1 VNELSDHQLLREY
14 ADGRQETAFA
24 ELVRRYVDL
33 VHSVALRM
41 VRDPGTAQDVT
52 QGVFLALAGNARR
65 LAAHPVLSGWL
76 HCTARNLAAKA
87 IRSEARRRVREQEA
101 AAMNELLSAES
112 EPSWK
117 AIAPQLDVA
126 LGELNAADRDA
137 LLLRYFEKKS
147 APEMARILGI
157 SDEAAQKRVT
167 RAMDRLRALFSS
179 RNVKVGSAGL
189 VVLIS
194 ANAVQSAP
202 TGLAATIS
210 AAALAGTAISTS
222 TLIAATKNI
231 VMTTLQKTLITI
243 AIAGLAGAGIYEA
256 RKAAQLGTQVQAL
269 EQAQA
274 PLLAQ
279 IQQLQKERDG
289 ATNQL
294 ATAAGQVTG
303 ANPKPAEVMKLRG
316 EVGKLRQEQKL
327 AGEKS
332 AINKLTADPASRA
345 MLRDQQKMG
354 MTALYKNLAKQLGLT
369 PDQTDKLNDV
379 LADGVM
385 NDVDLITQALHD
397 GRPQLEINQ
406 IFAAADQQVQAQIQ
420 SLLGDDALA
429 KYNEYNQN
437 LLSSL
442 TVEQFA
448 DKLTGDSATIQNKI
462 NLLQQAMQEQTAAA
476 LKTAGLPANYQ
487 VVPMLN
493 FANIASAG
501 QGDQSLNLLDG
512 IYANVGAQ
520 SSSFLT
526 PDEIASFQNYRT
538 NAIVSS
544 RTSLA
549 INRTMMAP
557 LAR

>member
-1 VNELSDHQLLREY
+1 MSDQQLLREY
-14 ADGRQETAFA
+14 ADGRRETAFA

-33 VHSVALRM
+33 VYSAALRL
-41 VRDPGTAQDVT
+41 VRDASMAQDVT
-52 QGVFLALAGNARR
+52 QSVFLALAGNARR

-76 HCTARNLAAKA
+76 HCTARNLATKA
-87 IRSEARRRVREQEA
+87 IRSDARRRVREQEA
-101 AAMNELLSAES
+101 AAMNELLTAES
-112 EPSWK
+112 EPSWE
-117 AIAPQLDVA
+117 AIAPQLDAA
-126 LGELNAADRDA
+126 LGDLSGADRDA

-167 RAMDRLRALFSS
+167 RAMDRLRAWFAS
-179 RNVKVGSAGL
+179 RNVKVAAGGL
-189 VVLIS
+189 VILIS
-194 ANAVQSAP
+194 ANAVHSAP
-202 TGLAATIS
+202 AGLAATIS
-210 AAALAGTAISTS
+210 AASLAGTALSTS
-222 TLIAATKNI
+222 TLIAATKTM

-256 RKAAQLGTQVQAL
+256 RKAAQLRTQVQAL
-269 EQAQA
+269 QQAQA
-274 PLLAQ
+274 PLRAQ
-279 IQQLQKERDG
+279 IRQLQDERDA
-289 ATNQL
+289 ATNRL
-294 ATAAGQVTG
+294 AATARQV
-303 ANPKPAEVMKLRG
+303 AAAKPNPAEVLKLRG
-316 EVGKLRQEQKL
+316 EVGKLRQEQQL

-332 AINKLTADPASRA
+332 AINKLTADPVSRA
-345 MLRDQQKMG
+345 MLRSQQKMG
-354 MTALYKNLAKQLGLT
+354 MSALYKSLAKQLGLT

-397 GRPQLEINQ
+397 GRSQSEINQ

-429 KYNEYNQN
+429 KYNEYSQN

-442 TVEQFA
+442 TAEQFA
-448 DKLTGDSATIQNKI
+448 DKLTGDSQTIQNKM

-493 FANIASAG
+493 FANIASEG

-512 IYANVGAQ
+512 IYANVAAQ

-526 PDEIASFQNYRT
+526 PDEIASFQTYRT

-549 INRTMMAP
+549 INRAMMAP
-557 LAR
+557 LAP

>member
-1 VNELSDHQLLREY
+1 VNELSDQQLLREY
-14 ADGRQETAFA
+14 ADGRRETAFA

-33 VHSVALRM
+33 VHSAALRM
-41 VRDPGTAQDVT
+41 VRDTGTAQDVT

-167 RAMDRLRALFSS
+167 RAMDRLREFFSS
-179 RNVKVGSAGL
+179 RNVKVGTAGL
-189 VVLIS
+189 VGLIS

-202 TGLAATIS
+202 AGLAATIS

-222 TLIAATKNI
+222 TLIAATKTM
-231 VMTTLQKTLITI
+231 VMTTLQKTLITL

-256 RKAAQLGTQVQAL
+256 RTAVQLRAELQDLQ
-269 EQAQA
+269 QAQA

-289 ATNQL
+289 ATNRL
-294 ATAAGQVTG
+294 AAATRQV
-303 ANPKPAEVMKLRG
+303 AAAKPNPAEVLKLRG
-316 EVGKLRQEQKL
+316 EVGKLHQEQQL

-354 MTALYKNLAKQLGLT
+354 MTALYKSLAKQLGLT

-385 NDVDLITQALHD
+385 NDVNLITQALHD
-397 GRPQLEINQ
+397 GRSQLEINQ